1 MNNLDI
7 IITHANKNGKIV
19 SINDVPNGINCNCT
33 CTKCGEPLVAKNN
46 GKVYRHFFAHLVDSD
61 CNGESEYHTEAK
73 DQIYKDKFIWIP
85 NPKITSIRYDGWE
98 RYAWK
103 YELQKFEF
111 QTVEKEKLIGDS
123 KFRADLLCTHAN
135 GKQLVVEIAYTH
147 FIEPSKAQYLI
158 DNKIP
163 SVEINLRYDKASG
176 IYWDM
181 LTEPLSDYM
190 RHDQFTNITRWVY
203 TVKNEQKLPDDKK
216 IAVSFD
222 RPKADLLRDDEPR
235 PKKLSYNE
243 QNNIKVEHSERQF
256 YFSWDMFHKRNLA
269 RAKARKKRELN

>member
-1 MNNLDI
+1 MGVNNFDI
-7 IITHANKNGKIV
+7 MIAHANKNGKIV
-19 SINDVPNGINCNCT
+19 SINDVPNGKNCNCT

-73 DQIYKDKFIWIP
+73 DQIYKDKFIWLP

-98 RYAWK
+98 HYAWK
-103 YELQKFEF
+103 YELKKFEF

-135 GKQLVVEIAYTH
+135 GKQLVVEIKYTH
-147 FIEPSKAQYLI
+147 AIEESKRIYLQ

-163 SVEINLRYDKASG
+163 SIEID
-176 IYWDM
+176 IMYWDM
-181 LTEPLSDYM
+181 EKESLAEYMCQDNDHELFTEVS
-190 RHDQFTNITRWVY
+190 QWVY
-203 TVKNEQKLPDDKK
+203 TVKNEQKLPDPKK

-222 RPKADLLRDDEPR
+222 RLKADLLRDDEPR

-269 RAKARKKRELN
+269 RAKARKKKELN